1 MSRILAIDPGT
12 TESGWVLLE
21 GREVV
26 QSGVDNNHDLLVWV
40 KHGQRADMLAIEM
53 IAGMGMTVG
62 RETFE
67 TVRWIGRFQ
76 QAWREPD
83 AVRFVY
89 RSEVKSF
96 LCGTLQA
103 KDPNVRQALLDLVG
117 PPGTKRSPG
126 PTYGVKSHAW
136 QALGV
141 AVTAISLQ
149 PYARPMA
156 LRECMEAEEA

>member
-1 MSRILAIDPGT
+1 MARVFAIDPGT
-12 TESGWVLLE
+12 TQSGWVLLE

-26 QSGVDNNHDLLVWV
+26 QSGVDDNHELLTWV

-62 RETFE
+62 QTTFD

-83 AVRFVY
+83 AVRFVF
-89 RSEVKSF
+89 RREVKLF
-96 LCGTLQA
+96 LCGTMQA
-103 KDPNVRQALLDLVG
+103 KDANVRQALLDLVG
-117 PPGTKRSPG
+117 PSGTKKQPG

-136 QALGV
+136 SALAV
-141 AVTAISLQ
+141 AVTAISLPAQ
-149 PYARPMA
+149 V
-156 LRECMEAEEA
+156 REAA

>member
-1 MSRILAIDPGT
+1 MRVFAIDPGT
-12 TESGWVLLE
+12 TQSGWVLFE

-26 QSGVDNNHDLLVWV
+26 QSGVDDNHELLTWV
-40 KHGQRADMLAIEM
+40 KHGQRADLLAIEM

-62 RETFE
+62 QTTFD

-76 QAWREPD
+76 QAWRDPD

-89 RSEVKSF
+89 RREVKQF
-96 LCGTLQA
+96 LCNSQQA
-103 KDPNVRQALLDLVG
+103 KDANVRQALIDLVG
-117 PPGTKRSPG
+117 EPGVKAKPG

-141 AVTAISLQ
+141 AVTALSLPAIEQ
-149 PYARPMA
+149 REA
-156 LRECMEAEEA
+156 LEAE